1 MKTSRYRFWL
11 AMVLLLGCSLTSALL
26 AGGKAGAAKDPA
38 DSSSSRE
45 LDILFRLAGRWKIEE
60 RYTKNQYTPD
70 GGSGK
75 GSATIKKSL
84 GGNFLVGDYAS
95 RSRDL
100 NQAVEGMSV
109 FTYDPE
115 EAVYRY
121 WWFSNNNSQVQEF
134 VGSYDSKSNSLVF
147 TRDLPASDSTETLTD
162 RYTFKFKDEA
172 TIVFTM
178 EFGIT
183 PKRHELILTTTYT
196 SKNKKSGDDNKKPA
210 VSPKRVGR
218 L

>member
-1 MKTSRYRFWL
+1 MKTSRHCLWL
-11 AMVLLLGCSLTSALL
+11 AMVLLLGFALTSAVL

-38 DSSSSRE
+38 DSSSSEE

-60 RYTKNQYTPD
+60 RYTKNQYTPA

-84 GGNFLVGDYAS
+84 GGKFLVGDYAS

-100 NQAVEGMSV
+100 NQTVEGMSV

-147 TRDLPASDSTETLTD
+147 TRDLPASDSTDTLTD

-172 TIVFTM
+172 TIVFKM

-183 PKRHELILTTTYT
+183 PKKHELILTTTYT
-196 SKNKKSGDDNKKPA
+196 SKKKSGEDKKKQQVA
-210 VSPKRVGR
+210 PKRVGR